1 MKIDK
6 RIIQAIEEYNAKEIK
21 IKKKTYNSLDEKT
34 KECIERS
41 GIKVS
46 FNNKINGFRV
56 RF

>member
-6 RIIQAIEEYNAKEIK
+6 RIIQAIEEYDAKEIE
-21 IKKKTYNSLDEKT
+21 IKKKNYDLLEEKT

-46 FNNKINGFRV
+46 FNNRTEGFRAI
-56 RF
+56 F